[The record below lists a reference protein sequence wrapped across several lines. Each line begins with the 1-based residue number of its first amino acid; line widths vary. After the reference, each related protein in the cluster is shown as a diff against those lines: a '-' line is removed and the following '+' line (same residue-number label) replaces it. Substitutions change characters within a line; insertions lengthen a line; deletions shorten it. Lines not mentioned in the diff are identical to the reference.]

1 MAIGLSLNQE
11 IGVPSVVAHHTDD
24 PGVPLQTV
32 GLLKAARHLYTE
44 LPADVILIVTETPLD
59 LDEVYAQLAQ
69 CRVLVAVQNPAL
81 AQKIKA
87 HQHITLLDIEA
98 DPKPIEERISLAL
111 LKAVANEQL
120 QPGAHVVLLYNGIAA
135 DPNRPEPI
143 DSLSVIHLGEH
154 LERLTASDLRKL
166 ETQVPLEVLR
176 AVVDLATE
184 IGREGRESKPVGTLF
199 VVGDTKKVLSMSRPL
214 NFNPFRG
221 YSPHERDIRDRRV
234 REAIKDLAQLEGA
247 ILIGRDGIA
256 VAACIYLDVPAEGI
270 TLSKGLG
277 SRHWSAAAISRK
289 TDAIA
294 IAVSQ
299 SSGTVRIFQ
308 DGEVALHIEPLAR
321 PHIWQPFR
329 LETQEE
335 EGTALPI
342 N

>member
-1 MAIGLSLNQE
+1 M
-11 IGVPSVVAHHTDD
+11 
-24 PGVPLQTV
+24 PGTASPKLVDRPLPHQTIA
-32 GLLKAARHLYTE
+32 LLKSARHLYLE
-44 LPADVILIVTETPLD
+44 LPADVILLVVETPCDWDVVRASLHGCR
-59 LDEVYAQLAQ
+59 LLIASPKPSLVYQLKDQ
-69 CRVLVAVQNPAL
+69 DG
-81 AQKIKA
+81 
-87 HQHITLLDIEA
+87 ITLLDL
-98 DPKPIEERISLAL
+98 DPDPRPIEEKVNLAL

-120 QPGAHVVLLYNGIAA
+120 QPGSHIILLYNGIAA
-135 DPNRPEPI
+135 EPGRPEPI

-166 ETQVPLEVLR
+166 DTKVPLDTLR
-176 AVVDLATE
+176 LVVDLATE

-199 VVGDTKKVLSMSRPL
+199 VVGDTKKVLGMSRPL

-221 YSPHERDIRDRRV
+221 YSREERDLRDRRV

-256 VAACIYLDVPAEGI
+256 VAGCIYLDVPAEGI

-289 TDAIA
+289 TEAIA
-294 IAVSQ
+294 VAVSQ

-308 DGEVALHIEPLAR
+308 DGEVVLHIEPLAR

-329 LETQEE
+329 LETQDAED
-335 EGTALPI
+335 GLPGAVG
-342 N
+342 

>member
-1 MAIGLSLNQE
+1 MPTSTPAKGDPSGL
-11 IGVPSVVAHHTDD
+11 P
-24 PGVPLQTV
+24 PQTV
-32 GLLKAARHLYTE
+32 GLLNAARHLYTE
-44 LPADVILIVTETPLD
+44 LPADAVVLITETPMDWDAVQSGLGN
-59 LDEVYAQLAQ
+59 
-69 CRVLVAVQNPAL
+69 CRLLVAVQNPAL
-81 AQKIKA
+81 AQKIKI
-87 HQHITLLDIEA
+87 HDRVTLLDLES
-98 DPKPIEERISLAL
+98 DPKPMEDRISLAL

-120 QPGAHVVLLYNGIAA
+120 QPGAHVILLYNGIAA
-135 DPNRPEPI
+135 EPDRPEPI

-154 LERLTASDLRKL
+154 LERLTASDLRRL
-166 ETQVPLEVLR
+166 DTHVPLEVLR

-221 YSPHERDIRDRRV
+221 YSTAERDIRDRRV

-256 VAACIYLDVPAEGI
+256 VAACMYLDVPAEGV

-277 SRHWSAAAISRK
+277 SRHWSAAAVSKR
-289 TDAIA
+289 TQAIA
-294 IAVSQ
+294 VAVSQ

-308 DGEVALHIEPLAR
+308 GGEVVLHIEPLAR

-329 LETQEE
+329 LEAR
-335 EGTALPI
+335 EGDGEDGGGPRD
-342 N
+342 

>member
-1 MAIGLSLNQE
+1 
-11 IGVPSVVAHHTDD
+11 
-24 PGVPLQTV
+24 
-32 GLLKAARHLYTE
+32 LLKAARLLYFD
-44 LPADVILIVTETPLD
+44 LSADAVLLVTETPMQWNS
-59 LDEVYAQLAQ
+59 VLASLAG
-69 CRVLVAVQNPAL
+69 CRLLVAVQNASL
-81 AQKIKA
+81 VQQIKDFNDL
-87 HQHITLLDIEA
+87 TLLDLES

-120 QPGAHVVLLYNGIAA
+120 QPGAHVVLLYNGIATEP
-135 DPNRPEPI
+135 DRPEPI

-166 ETQVPLEVLR
+166 GTHVPLDVLR

-199 VVGDTKKVLSMSRPL
+199 VVGDTKRVLAMSRPL

-221 YSPHERDIRDRRV
+221 YSTAERDVRDRRV

-256 VAACIYLDVPAEGI
+256 VAACMYLDVAAEGI

-277 SRHWSAAAISRK
+277 SRHWTAAAISRK
-289 TDAIA
+289 TEAIA
-294 IAVSQ
+294 VAVSQ

-308 DGEVALHIEPLAR
+308 DGEVVLHIEPLAR

-329 LETQEE
+329 LETRDAED
-335 EGTALPI
+335 GPPGHGA
-342 N
+342 

>member
-1 MAIGLSLNQE
+1 M
-11 IGVPSVVAHHTDD
+11 
-24 PGVPLQTV
+24 PLQTV
-32 GLLKAARHLYTE
+32 GLLKAASHLYTE
-44 LPADVILIVTETPLD
+44 LPADVVLIVTETPLD
-59 LDEVYAQLAQ
+59 LDQVYNQLVG

-87 HQHITLLDIEA
+87 HDHITLIDIEA

-111 LKAVANEQL
+111 LKAIANEQL
-120 QPGAHVVLLYNGIAA
+120 QPGSHVVLLYNGIAA

-166 ETQVPLEVLR
+166 GTQVPLDVLR

-199 VVGDTKKVLSMSRPL
+199 VVGDTKKVLRTSRPL

-221 YSPHERDIRDRRV
+221 YSREERDIRDRRV

-247 ILIGRDGIA
+247 IVIGRDGVA
-256 VAACIYLDVPAEGI
+256 EAACMYLDVTAEGI

-277 SRHWSAAAISRK
+277 SRHWSAAAISRM

-294 IAVSQ
+294 ICVSQ
-299 SSGTVRIFQ
+299 SSGTVRVFQ

-329 LETQEE
+329 LETAEGEE
-335 EGTALPI
+335 AALASD
-342 N
+342 